1 MRNYE
6 HVSHDAQRYVKAEL
20 SIGTVGAYLV
30 ELKW

>member
-1 MRNYE
+1 MLQFFVFVCIRDNL
-6 HVSHDAQRYVKAEL
+6 KAEL